1 MERQANERHLSP
13 FEVERNVSALCR
25 ERDDLLTGYVT
36 EAETARRLGISRQA
50 MFKRSETIKRE
61 MGGIKAPDGWWY
73 PETLPSSYQ
82 RRPGRRPTVKAAKP
96 EPRKAAPSES
106 DTRVLS
112 VRLPRADMRESVRDK
127 AHADGIPMAQLV
139 ASLLQAYLDGEIDVE
154 RINHVNITMGR
165 KVTRTTI
172 SKKESA

>member
-1 MERQANERHLSP
+1 MEQQATERRPSP
-13 FEVERNVSALCR
+13 FEVERDVSALCR
-25 ERDDLLTGYVT
+25 ERDELLTGYIT

-82 RRPGRRPTVKAAKP
+82 RRPGRRPIAKASKP
-96 EPRKAAPSES
+96 ETPKIASSET

-112 VRLPRADMRESVRDK
+112 VRLPRADMRDAVRDK
-127 AHADGIPMAQLV
+127 AHNEGTPMAQLV
-139 ASLLQAYLDGEIDVE
+139 ASLLQAYLDGEIEVE
-154 RINHVNITMGR
+154 RINRVNITMGR

-172 SKKESA
+172 SKKD